1 LQTINRQVKN
11 CVEITRRYLSF
22 LRRQPG
28 ESPQVAVNQLLTD
41 LAHLVRAHPSR
52 RHNQFTIRSLPEDLT
67 VRANGTDV
75 IQILLNLT
83 VNAFQCSSQPHYVEM
98 CASAVS
104 QPLDLLQFRD
114 GPQERMLNVEHF
126 ENAAPLVAIVI
137 RDNGPG
143 IPPELLSRIF
153 QPFFTTKPEPLGTGL
168 GLSIVQRLI
177 KQANGALHVRTRPG
191 EGTTFTVYLPAA
203 PLCPPGT
210 AQPK

>member
-1 LQTINRQVKN
+1 
-11 CVEITRRYLSF
+11 
-22 LRRQPG
+22 
-28 ESPQVAVNQLLTD
+28 VNQLLSD

-52 RHNQFTIRSLPEDLT
+52 SHNQFTIRSLPEDLI

-98 CASAVS
+98 RASAMS

-114 GPQERMLNVEHF
+114 GSQERLLNVEHF
-126 ENAAPLVAIVI
+126 ENAAPLVAIAI

-143 IPPELLSRIF
+143 IPPELLPRIF

-177 KQANGALHVRTRPG
+177 KQAKGALHVRTRPG

-203 PLCPPGT
+203 PLCPPGP
-210 AQPK
+210 AEPK